1 MELLLQEPIQKA
13 QVLLKVTVT
22 KARRLSFSIFS
33 FVEAEE
39 ISISDAK
46 EDDVLLKEMAN

>member
-22 KARRLSFSIFS
+22 KPGDLASQYL
-33 FVEAEE
+33 A
-39 ISISDAK
+39 
-46 EDDVLLKEMAN
+46 L